1 MSLAEFK
8 AWYTNS
14 TYWEKHKELNEEME
28 EEGAGVDLRW
38 PSQASVRGKICYVI
52 TLPLVALMYFT
63 LPDVRKPRF
72 RNWFAL
78 TFAGAI
84 IHVMGYSLFMVWWAE
99 VFGIVCYIP
108 TVVMG
113 LTFLAAGTSVPDL
126 LTSVLVAREGKGD
139 MAVSSSVG
147 SNIFDVLVG
156 LPLPWLLAS
165 AVNGG
170 KPVDVVA
177 GTLAHSIIILFL
189 MLVAVITTIAICK
202 WKMTKGLGAT
212 VTAAAAATAPAT
224 TSTSNLLHQ
233 LHLNLH
239 LHHPHLHSPP
249 SADVLALRGVRR
261 AGPRAQLLHPV
272 RRRHRQRLRH
282 GVRLVA
288 VAWAPPARVRRAY
301 PVAPAPTTHAHVPR
315 PAHRTVGVLVAWS
328 NSNYLGSR
336 ANLTVFL
343 LD

>member
-14 TYWEKHKELNEEME
+14 SYWEKHKELNEEME

-177 GTLAHSIIILFL
+177 GTLALSIIILFL

-212 VTAAAAATAPAT
+212 VRAAAAATSPT
-224 TSTSNLLHQ
+224 TST
-233 LHLNLH
+233 
-239 LHHPHLHSPP
+239 PAPSPP
-249 SADVLALRGVRR
+249 
-261 AGPRAQLLHPV
+261 P
-272 RRRHRQRLRH
+272 
-282 GVRLVA
+282 
-288 VAWAPPARVRRAY
+288 
-301 PVAPAPTTHAHVPR
+301 PR
-315 PAHRTVGVLVAWS
+315 PTPRPPQMFSLYAVFVGQDLVRNFCIPCGDAIDS
-328 NSNYLGSR
+328 AFGMACDL
-336 ANLTVFL
+336 
-343 LD
+343 

>member
-14 TYWEKHKELNEEME
+14 SYWEKHKELNEEME

-126 LTSVLVAREGKGD
+126 LTSVLVARDGKGD

-170 KPVDVVA
+170 EPVDVVA
-177 GTLAHSIIILFL
+177 GTLALSIIILFL

-212 VTAAAAATAPAT
+212 VTAAAAAAT
-224 TSTSNLLHQ
+224 
-233 LHLNLH
+233 
-239 LHHPHLHSPP
+239 
-249 SADVLALRGVRR
+249 
-261 AGPRAQLLHPV
+261 
-272 RRRHRQRLRH
+272 
-282 GVRLVA
+282 
-288 VAWAPPARVRRAY
+288 
-301 PVAPAPTTHAHVPR
+301 
-315 PAHRTVGVLVAWS
+315 
-328 NSNYLGSR
+328 
-336 ANLTVFL
+336 
-343 LD
+343 

>member
-1 MSLAEFK
+1 
-8 AWYTNS
+8 
-14 TYWEKHKELNEEME
+14 
-28 EEGAGVDLRW
+28 
-38 PSQASVRGKICYVI
+38 
-52 TLPLVALMYFT
+52 
-63 LPDVRKPRF
+63 
-72 RNWFAL
+72 
-78 TFAGAI
+78 
-84 IHVMGYSLFMVWWAE
+84 MVWWAE

-177 GTLAHSIIILFL
+177 GTLALSIIILFL

-212 VTAAAAATAPAT
+212 VTAAAATSPTT
-224 TSTSNLLHQ
+224 TSTSNLLHH
-233 LHLNLH
+233 LHLNRFH
-239 LHHPHLHSPP
+239 
-249 SADVLALRGVRR
+249 
-261 AGPRAQLLHPV
+261 
-272 RRRHRQRLRH
+272 
-282 GVRLVA
+282 
-288 VAWAPPARVRRAY
+288 
-301 PVAPAPTTHAHVPR
+301 PR
-315 PAHRTVGVLVAWS
+315 PPQMFSLYAVFVGQDLVRNFCIPCGDAIDS
-328 NSNYLGSR
+328 AFGMACDL
-336 ANLTVFL
+336 
-343 LD
+343 

>member
-1 MSLAEFK
+1 MQSEQRMRADLDEMWCKIVGAIHLDADMETATRLVATLLGLNILSIEKEKVEEHLKDMDADKDGKVSLAEFK

-14 TYWEKHKELNEEME
+14 SYWEKHKELNEEME

-177 GTLAHSIIILFL
+177 GTLALSIIILFL

-212 VTAAAAATAPAT
+212 MFTLYAVFVGQDLVRNFCIPCGDAI
-224 TSTSNLLHQ
+224 N
-233 LHLNLH
+233 
-239 LHHPHLHSPP
+239 
-249 SADVLALRGVRR
+249 SAFGMACDL
-261 AGPRAQLLHPV
+261 
-272 RRRHRQRLRH
+272 
-282 GVRLVA
+282 
-288 VAWAPPARVRRAY
+288 
-301 PVAPAPTTHAHVPR
+301 
-315 PAHRTVGVLVAWS
+315 
-328 NSNYLGSR
+328 
-336 ANLTVFL
+336 
-343 LD
+343 